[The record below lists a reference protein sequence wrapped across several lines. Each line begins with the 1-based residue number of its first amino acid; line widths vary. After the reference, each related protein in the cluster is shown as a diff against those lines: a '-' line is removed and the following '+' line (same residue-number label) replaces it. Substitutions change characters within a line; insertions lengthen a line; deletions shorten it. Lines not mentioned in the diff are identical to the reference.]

1 MTKKNYYQLL
11 GVPPWA
17 SAAEIEN
24 AYRNKAQ
31 QIMEMH
37 TDQKEYFLNL
47 LMDAYSTLKD
57 PERRKAY
64 DQALPLKNKNRFS
77 VFSTKANPSSAS
89 SPPSFEERP
98 TFTQL
103 MDFNFEALEEPAP
116 DTAAQKKAYWDV
128 ILFKILVFS
137 VFIAVLVLV
146 FWAVN

>member
-1 MTKKNYYQLL
+1 MAKKNYYHLL
-11 GVPPWA
+11 GVSPWA
-17 SAAEIEN
+17 SAAEIES
-24 AYRNKAQ
+24 AYKNKAR

-37 TDQKEYFLNL
+37 TDQKEHFFNL

-64 DQALPLKNKNRFS
+64 DQTLPLKNKNRLS
-77 VFSTKANPSSAS
+77 VSSTKDNPNSAS

-116 DTAAQKKAYWDV
+116 DTPAQKKAYWDA

-137 VFIAVLVLV
+137 IFIAVLVLI